1 MRIKLR
7 EILLPLVL
15 NLCFRKK
22 VILAIINYNLFLR
35 VNPLNKVRMKTWKLI
50 KKKTSFK
57 ITKLKKLVKKVCV
70 KFYELV
76 VLLNIIALFSFIS
89 KLKPLN

>member
-15 NLCFRKK
+15 NLFFRKK

-50 KKKTSFK
+50 NKKKVL
-57 ITKLKKLVKKVCV
+57 KLQ
-70 KFYELV
+70 
-76 VLLNIIALFSFIS
+76 N
-89 KLKPLN
+89 

>member
-15 NLCFRKK
+15 NLFFRKK

-50 KKKTSFK
+50 KKIKQVL
-57 ITKLKKLVKKVCV
+57 KLQ
-70 KFYELV
+70 
-76 VLLNIIALFSFIS
+76 N
-89 KLKPLN
+89 